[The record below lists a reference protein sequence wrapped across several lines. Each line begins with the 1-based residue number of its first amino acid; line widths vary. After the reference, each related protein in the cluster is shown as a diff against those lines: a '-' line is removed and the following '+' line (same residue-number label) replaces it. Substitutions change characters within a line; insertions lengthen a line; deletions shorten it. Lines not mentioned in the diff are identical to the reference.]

1 MRADIEATPKLQIEF
16 DGYESQDFRSYITRH
31 TGDMHGDNNDYFML
45 RMNHIGLAEDSS
57 EVDEEDKEV
66 DFAALLASR
75 DNRNGSTK
83 KQINERSFK
92 MGSFRKTSQKQ
103 IFKKTE
109 GELNVKKFKGLIEKK
124 KLSLKTQTSL
134 DLDKMDKLGEFSAE
148 MQVKRSQF
156 QEIWLKR
163 IRSSFRPLS
172 IIQKG
177 KLSEKATLDFDA
189 TWVFAIEGKSFEQ
202 LDVSGIFEA

>member
-1 MRADIEATPKLQIEF
+1 
-16 DGYESQDFRSYITRH
+16 
-31 TGDMHGDNNDYFML
+31 
-45 RMNHIGLAEDSS
+45 
-57 EVDEEDKEV
+57 
-66 DFAALLASR
+66 
-75 DNRNGSTK
+75 
-83 KQINERSFK
+83 

-134 DLDKMDKLGEFSAE
+134 DLDKIDKLGEFSAE
-148 MQVKRSQF
+148 MLVKRSFF

-172 IIQKG
+172 ITQKG
-177 KLSEKATLDFDA
+177 KLSEKAQLDFDA
-189 TWVFAIEGKSFEQ
+189 IWVFAIEGKSFEQ
-202 LDVSGIFEA
+202 LDVSGIFEAQKCYFVVFFKNGKASITLWRGNDQGQGLVDLNSAISQFASTKFRNVSNAQAKVDARSASVLHTSTSNTLSLGSLKSD

>member
-1 MRADIEATPKLQIEF
+1 M
-16 DGYESQDFRSYITRH
+16 
-31 TGDMHGDNNDYFML
+31 
-45 RMNHIGLAEDSS
+45 
-57 EVDEEDKEV
+57 
-66 DFAALLASR
+66 
-75 DNRNGSTK
+75 
-83 KQINERSFK
+83 
-92 MGSFRKTSQKQ
+92 
-103 IFKKTE
+103 
-109 GELNVKKFKGLIEKK
+109 IEKK

-148 MQVKRSQF
+148 MQVKRSHS